1 MTTMTLSTGKNI
13 RAAGDP
19 LEPMSI
25 DELYESL
32 VHPQETIANQI
43 RQLQTV
49 RFLDEKLYKEAKKT
63 LPYLVCGHFN
73 PNYRKI
79 ENFAFTDCFIIDLD
93 NLMEN
98 GFTADSVKSLIKS
111 DERVALAFVSPGGD
125 GLKVMFRLKE
135 RCYDPGIYSLFYKK
149 FVLDFAIQHGL
160 RSVVDTRTSDVA
172 RACFMSV
179 DTEAYRNPDAVAV
192 DLQAII
198 DTDNLDALF
207 AIKQEIKEEAQ
218 TSGQE
223 AKSEDDTHNDPK
235 DPDNEILARI
245 RAKLSANE
253 RIEQPRQPVFV
264 PEELEHAIE
273 GIRKTV
279 EDIGIELKEVKDIQY
294 GKKLVMRSS
303 LRTAEVNVFFGHR
316 GFSVVES
323 PRRGTS
329 PELNNLMSRII
340 KLHLDSIY
348 A

>member
-1 MTTMTLSTGKNI
+1 MTLSTGQNI

-19 LEPMSI
+19 LTAMSV
-25 DELYESL
+25 DELFEAL
-32 VHPQETIANQI
+32 VHPQEALANQI

-49 RFLDEKLYKEAKKT
+49 RFLDEKLYKEAKKA
-63 LPYLVCGHFN
+63 LPYMVCGAFN
-73 PNYRKI
+73 PSYRKT
-79 ENFAFTDCFIIDLD
+79 ENFAYTDCFVVDLD

-98 GFTADSVKSLIKS
+98 GFTTDGVKSLLRT
-111 DERVALAFVSPGGD
+111 DERVAMCFISPGGN

-172 RACFMSV
+172 RACFLSV
-179 DTEAYRNPDAVAV
+179 DTDAYRNEQAVAV
-192 DLQAII
+192 NLQAII

-207 AIKQEIKEEAQ
+207 AIKQEIKEEAK

-223 AKSEDDTHNDPK
+223 TKSEEDMHKDPK
-235 DPDNEILARI
+235 DPDSEILARI
-245 RAKLSANE
+245 RAKLSADE
-253 RIEQPRQPVFV
+253 RVAQPRHPVYV
-264 PEELEHAIE
+264 PEELDQAIE
-273 GIRKTV
+273 GIRQAV
-279 EDIGIELKEVKDIQY
+279 EDIGIEMKEVKDIQY

-303 LRTAEVNVFFGHR
+303 LRTAEVNVFFGHK

-340 KLHLDSIY
+340 KQHLDSIY
-348 A
+348 I

>member
-1 MTTMTLSTGKNI
+1 MTLSTGKNI
-13 RAAGDP
+13 RAAGDQ
-19 LEPMSI
+19 LTTMSV
-25 DELYESL
+25 DELFEAL
-32 VHPQETIANQI
+32 VHPQVALANQI

-49 RFLDEKLYKEAKKT
+49 RFLDEKLYKEAKKS
-63 LPYLVCGHFN
+63 LPYVVCGAFN
-73 PNYRKI
+73 PSFRKT
-79 ENFAFTDCFIIDLD
+79 ENFAYTDCFVVDLD

-98 GFTADSVKSLIKS
+98 GFTTDGVKSLLKT
-111 DERVALAFVSPGGD
+111 DERVALCFTSPGGD
-125 GLKVMFRLKE
+125 GLKVMFHLKE

-149 FVLDFAIQHGL
+149 FALDFAIRHGL

-172 RACFMSV
+172 RACFLSV
-179 DTEAYRNPDAVAV
+179 DTKAYRNEQAVAV

-218 TSGQE
+218 ATVHD
-223 AKSEDDTHNDPK
+223 AKEETTNDPK
-235 DPDNEILARI
+235 DPDSEVLARI

-253 RIEQPRQPVFV
+253 RIAKPRQPVYV
-264 PEELEHAIE
+264 PEELEQAIE
-273 GIRKTV
+273 GIRQTV

-303 LRTAEVNVFFGHR
+303 LRTAEVNVFFGHK

-340 KLHLDSIY
+340 KQHLDSIY
-348 A
+348 V